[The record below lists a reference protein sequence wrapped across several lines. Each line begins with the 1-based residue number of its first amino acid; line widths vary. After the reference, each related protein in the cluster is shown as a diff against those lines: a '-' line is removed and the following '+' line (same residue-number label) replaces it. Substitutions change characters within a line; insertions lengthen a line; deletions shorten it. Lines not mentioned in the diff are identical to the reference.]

1 MSVVAPSLKKKPGV
15 GSHVGQDGHLVDV
28 WIVLWVNVL
37 EFWMERRIAGAGQ
50 TGISFVD
57 LDEGIAV
64 MEVGIVI
71 VAWKPTGGGVADL
84 VGLGREGLVL
94 DEAAEGFSVS
104 EH

>member
-1 MSVVAPSLKKKPGV
+1 
-15 GSHVGQDGHLVDV
+15 VDV
-28 WIVLWVNVL
+28 WIILWIDVF

-71 VAWKPTGGGVADL
+71 VAWKPTGGGVGDL
-84 VGLGREGLVL
+84 VGLGSECLVL

-104 EH
+104 EHLAEAG